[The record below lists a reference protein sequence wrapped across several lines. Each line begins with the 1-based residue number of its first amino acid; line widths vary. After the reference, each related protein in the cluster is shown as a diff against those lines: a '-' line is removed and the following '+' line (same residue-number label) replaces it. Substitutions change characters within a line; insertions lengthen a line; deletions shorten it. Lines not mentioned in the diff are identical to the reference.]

1 MGVAAAH
8 FFSIHGGQNS
18 FWAGGSS
25 REQLSLEGELTWNVL
40 QTRIFHIFLYV
51 LCTVLYQYTK
61 IYIYIYIG
69 CYLLSAKLTVG
80 DVLIFGQ
87 TAGIIDKWFSSA
99 SGLAVRC
106 RRLDLVSRHRACVT
120 VFFLQYLQYLHVF
133 ETPQLLWG
141 TFRCRNILG
150 ALLGALQMNIT
161 HRRYLHVCR
170 PKFLLG
176 TGSPKMATI

>member
-40 QTRIFHIFLYV
+40 QTRIFSICSMHCPISIYKNK
-51 LCTVLYQYTK
+51 Y

-87 TAGIIDKWFSSA
+87 TAGIIDKWFSSE

-106 RRLDLVSRHRACVT
+106 RRLDIVSRHRARVT

-150 ALLGALQMNIT
+150 APLGALQMNIT
-161 HRRYLHVCR
+161 HRCYLHVCR
-170 PKFLLG
+170 PKYLLG